1 MFTLLGTDAYPAFRL
16 RQLEEAASRALGF
29 PVSLQASWIYLLDA
43 PAGLGDADVVR
54 ASELLEAVGRASPR
68 EKGAVYVAPR
78 KGTISPWSS
87 KASDIFRSCGLGKL
101 VRRVERAIVLKA
113 TRDGRPVPPAALAP
127 AFPALHDRMTE
138 GVYDDLSDL
147 FAAGEPKPGRVF
159 DVLAEGRA
167 AIEKANVEL
176 GLALY
181 PDEIDYLADCCAKAG
196 KNPTDTEIVMFGQVN
211 SEHCRHKIFNASW
224 TLDGTAEELSL
235 FKMIR
240 HTHESHPQGTL
251 VAYSDNSGVIEG
263 FRSEAFVR
271 DPATRAY
278 RFEED
283 QVDILMKVETHNHPT
298 AISPFPGAA
307 TGVGGEIRDE
317 SATGVGSRS
326 KCGICG
332 FMVSNLRIP
341 GHALPWERETSA
353 PARLASPLAIM
364 LEGPIGGA
372 AFGNEFGR
380 PQLCGF
386 FRTFEAEADGRS
398 WGYDKPIM
406 LAGGMGNI
414 RRSMALKKD
423 IPEGSLIV
431 QIGGPAMRI
440 GLGGGAASSLVL
452 GSNDAELDFNSVQ
465 RGNAEMQR
473 RCQEVID
480 ECVAL
485 GAERNPILSI
495 HDLGAGGLSNGCPE
509 LVEKTGGRFDL
520 RAVHNEEPAMTPME
534 IWCCEAQERYV
545 LAIDPAAREFFE
557 KLCERERC
565 PVAFIGVA
573 TGDHRLVLEDSHFGD
588 KPIDMD
594 VGMLLGKPP
603 RMHRDATRR
612 PVDLPPVAFASPA
625 VRSAPL
631 GGPAAEGH
639 TVARSD
645 GHTVETPAE
654 EPKERDARRQT
665 PDEIPAAEPIQHSA
679 FSIQH
684 SLPKEPSDPLL
695 AEFEALAAK
704 RSGAGDATPSDS
716 LRSPAPPAGEPAS
729 APQAAE
735 DMAVPAEM
743 PAGEPASAPQA
754 PADLAAPPLGELPP
768 KAGEGVA
775 ADRATVEPCDRVTAP
790 AEPEP
795 PPVAPEAADALWR
808 VLSHPTVADKTFLIT
823 IADRTVTGMVHRDQ
837 MCGPFQLPVADNAV
851 VTTGYKGYDGAAMA
865 CGERAPVAVVDAPAS
880 GRLAVAEAVLNLAS
894 AGVPEIGQIKLSAN
908 WMAACGEPG
917 QDAALFDTVRAVAM
931 EFCPAA
937 GLSIPV
943 GKDSCS
949 MSTVW
954 SDGGAEHRQLSPVSL
969 VVSAFGPVP
978 DVRVGVTPDLKPV
991 AGSSLLLVD
1000 LAQGRRRLAGSI
1012 LAQCWNLVGGDV
1024 PDFDDPA
1031 RLVAFYG
1038 VFQRLLRER
1047 KLLAAHDRSDG
1058 GLAAAVAEMAM
1069 AGGCGVSLRLP
1080 SAGTQQD
1087 VLAVLFNEEPGMVV
1101 QVADADLDAVA
1112 AAFEGAGLPAQR
1124 LGPVDPRGRFL
1135 TATFGE
1141 TIRLD
1146 VPMARVRAVWSENS
1160 CRMRE
1165 LRDNPDAARA
1175 ERENAADENLAPM
1188 SFALTFEPEAV
1199 PNLANPDARPRV
1211 AILRE
1216 EGVNGHVEMAAAFTF
1231 AGFEA
1236 VDVHTTDLL
1245 EGRAD
1250 LKDFHGLVA
1259 CGGFSYG
1266 DVLGAGSGWANTIL
1280 FNDRLREMFEAY
1292 FARPQTFTLGVC
1304 NGCQMV
1310 SQLRD
1315 IIPGASDWPRF
1326 IHNRSMQFEARYAT
1340 VEVMKSPSILLQGM
1354 EGSRLPIAVAHGE
1367 GFARFGT
1374 GESRARVLATE
1385 RASLRYVD
1393 GAGAPTERY
1402 PFNPNGSEDGL
1413 TGFTTLDGRATIMM
1427 PHPERG
1433 FRSVQLSWRP
1443 AGFCDGESG
1452 PWMRMFRNAR
1462 SFVG

>member
-54 ASELLEAVGRASPR
+54 ASDLLEAVGRASPR

-147 FAAGEPKPGRVF
+147 FAAGEPQPGRVF

-240 HTHESHPQGTL
+240 HTHASHPQGTL

-406 LAGGMGNI
+406 LAGGMGN
-414 RRSMALKKD
+414 
-423 IPEGSLIV
+423 
-431 QIGGPAMRI
+431 
-440 GLGGGAASSLVL
+440 GGGAASSLVL

-612 PVDLPPVAFASPA
+612 PVELPPVAFASPA

-631 GGPAAEGH
+631 GGPAAERPDGH
-639 TVARSD
+639 TVTPSD
-645 GHTVETPAE
+645 GHTVEPPAE
-654 EPKERDARRQT
+654 EPKAPDAGRET
-665 PDEIPAAEPIQHSA
+665 PDEAPAPAARP
-679 FSIQH
+679 
-684 SLPKEPSDPLL
+684 LPAEPSDPLL

-704 RSGAGDATPSDS
+704 RSGEPVEEPAD
-716 LRSPAPPAGEPAS
+716 SPAEPEDSSEPPATS
-729 APQAAE
+729 
-735 DMAVPAEM
+735 
-743 PAGEPASAPQA
+743 
-754 PADLAAPPLGELPP
+754 
-768 KAGEGVA
+768 
-775 ADRATVEPCDRVTAP
+775 DRETVRPCDRVTPP
-790 AEPEP
+790 AAAEP

-894 AGVPEIGQIKLSAN
+894 AGVPDIGEIKLSAN

-991 AGSSLLLVD
+991 AGSSLLLID
-1000 LAQGRRRLAGSI
+1000 LAQGKRRLAGSI

-1038 VFQRLLRER
+1038 VFQKLLREG

-1058 GLAAAVAEMAM
+1058 GLAVAVAEMAM

>member
-1 MFTLLGTDAYPAFRL
+1 MFTLLGTAAHPPFRHA
-16 RQLEEAASRALGF
+16 QLEEALAKALGA
-29 PVSLQASWIYLLDA
+29 PVKLTAEFVYLLDA
-43 PAGLGDADVVR
+43 PAGLGDEQIVR
-54 ASELLEAVGRASPR
+54 ASELLSAVGRAQPR
-68 EKGAVYVAPR
+68 ERGFVFVSPR

-87 KASDIFRSCGLGKL
+87 KASDIFRSCGLGKW
-101 VRRVERAIVLKA
+101 VRRVERAVRVSVAK
-113 TRDGRPVPPAALAP
+113 DGKPLAPDALAP
-127 AFPALHDRMTE
+127 AFPLLHDRMTE

-147 FAAGEPKPGRVF
+147 FAASEPKPGRVF

-167 AIEKANVEL
+167 AIERANVEL

-181 PDEIDYLADCCAKAG
+181 PDEIDYLADCYAKAG

-224 TLDGTAEELSL
+224 TLDGTPQELSL

-240 HTHESHPQGTL
+240 GTHAAHPQGTL
-251 VAYSDNSGVIEG
+251 LAYSDNSSVIEG
-263 FRSEAFVR
+263 FRSDAFVC
-271 DPATRAY
+271 DPATKRY
-278 RFEED
+278 VWQPD

-317 SATGVGSRS
+317 AATGVGSRS

-332 FMVSNLRIP
+332 FMVSHLRIP
-341 GHALPWERETSA
+341 GHALPWEKETSA

-364 LEGPIGGA
+364 TEGPIGGA

-386 FRTFEAEADGRS
+386 FRTFEAEADGRF

-414 RRSMALKKD
+414 RRSMVLKKD

-465 RGNAEMQR
+465 RGNAEVQR

-480 ECVAL
+480 ACVAL
-485 GAERNPILSI
+485 GPEKNPILSI

-509 LVEKTGGRFDL
+509 LVEKTGGRFEL
-520 RAVHNEEPAMTPME
+520 RAVHNEEPSMSPME

-545 LAIDPAAREFFE
+545 LALKPEAKEFFE
-557 KLCERERC
+557 TLCARERC

-573 TGDHRLVLEDSHFGD
+573 TGDHKLVLEDSHFGD

-594 VGMLLGKPP
+594 VGVLLGKPP
-603 RMHRDATRR
+603 RMHRDAKRR
-612 PVDLPPVAFASPA
+612 KVSLPPVAFASAA

-631 GGPAAEGH
+631 APAAPVQVESPESQTENPEH
-639 TVARSD
+639 RDEPPATVSGGAQD
-645 GHTVETPAE
+645 APKAAPLAPTAPA
-654 EPKERDARRQT
+654 
-665 PDEIPAAEPIQHSA
+665 
-679 FSIQH
+679 
-684 SLPKEPSDPLL
+684 DPLL
-695 AEFEALAAK
+695 AEFEALQAK
-704 RSGAGDATPSDS
+704 REGRDPEIPETPNGAQRAPSN
-716 LRSPAPPAGEPAS
+716 AGEAGFEPANGERS
-729 APQAAE
+729 EPSNARP
-735 DMAVPAEM
+735 AVPA
-743 PAGEPASAPQA
+743 A
-754 PADLAAPPLGELPP
+754 
-768 KAGEGVA
+768 
-775 ADRATVEPCDRVTAP
+775 
-790 AEPEP
+790 PEP
-795 PPVAPEAADALWR
+795 PPVAPEASDALLR

-823 IADRTVTGMVHRDQ
+823 IADRTVTGTVHRDQ
-837 MCGPFQLPVADNAV
+837 MCGPYQLPVSDNAV
-851 VTTGYKGYDGAAMA
+851 VLTGYHGYDGAAMA
-865 CGERAPVAVVDAPAS
+865 CGERAPVAVVDGPAS

-894 AGVPEIGQIKLSAN
+894 AGVPEIGKIKLSAN

-917 QDAALFDTVRAVAM
+917 QDAELYDTVRAVAA

-954 SDGGAEHRQLSPVSL
+954 SEPAGSDQTANVEHKQLSPLSL

-978 DVRVGVTPDLKPV
+978 DVRIGVTPDLKKCDV
-991 AGSSLLLVD
+991 ESSLVLVD
-1000 LAQGRRRLAGSI
+1000 FSGGKRRLGGSI

-1024 PDFDDPA
+1024 PDFEDPA
-1031 RLVAFYG
+1031 KLVAFYG
-1038 VFQRLLRER
+1038 AFQRLLADGRI
-1047 KLLAAHDRSDG
+1047 LAAHDRSDG
-1058 GLAAAVAEMAM
+1058 GLAACVAEMAI
-1069 AGGCGVSLRLP
+1069 AGGVGAKMEFP
-1080 SAGTQQD
+1080 EAGSRQD
-1087 VLAVLFNEEPGMVV
+1087 VLAALFNEEPGMVL
-1101 QVADADLDAVA
+1101 QVADADMPAVLG
-1112 AAFEGAGLPAQR
+1112 AFSGTDLAVTR
-1124 LGPVDPRGRFL
+1124 LGPVTPDAKFL
-1135 TATFGE
+1135 TATFGGVP
-1141 TIRLD
+1141 RLD
-1146 VPMARVRAVWSENS
+1146 VPLSRIRAAWTENS
-1160 CRMRE
+1160 TCMRE
-1165 LRDNPDAARA
+1165 LRDNPACAAA
-1175 ERENAADENLAPM
+1175 ERAAAADDKDPGLH
-1188 SFALTFEPEAV
+1188 FALAYDPEEIPAV
-1199 PNLANPDARPRV
+1199 GNPDARPRM

-1216 EGVNGHVEMAAAFTF
+1216 EGVNGHVEMAAAFVA

-1280 FNDRLREMFEAY
+1280 YNDKLRDMFQAFFERAG
-1292 FARPQTFTLGVC
+1292 TFTLGVC

-1310 SQLRD
+1310 SQLKD
-1315 IIPGASDWPRF
+1315 IIPGASDWPRLM
-1326 IHNRSMQFEARYAT
+1326 HNRSMQFEARYAT
-1340 VEVMKSPSILLQGM
+1340 VEVLKSPSVLLRGM

-1367 GFARFGT
+1367 GFARFDT
-1374 GESRARVLATE
+1374 AESRQRLLMAS

-1393 GAGAPTERY
+1393 NLGAATERY
-1402 PFNPNGSEDGL
+1402 PFNPNGSEGGL
-1413 TGFTTLDGRATIMM
+1413 TAFTTADGRATIMM

-1443 AGFCDGESG
+1443 AGFCDGEAG
-1452 PWMRMFRNAR
+1452 PWLRLFRNAR
-1462 SFVG
+1462 AFVG

>member
-1 MFTLLGTDAYPAFRL
+1 MFTLLGTEAYPEFRL
-16 RQLEEAASRALGF
+16 RQLEEAASRALGA
-29 PVSLQASWIYLLDA
+29 PTALDARWIYLLDA

-54 ASELLEAVGRASPR
+54 ASDLLEAVGRASPR

-147 FAAGEPKPGRVF
+147 FAAGEPQPGRVF

-341 GHALPWERETSA
+341 GRWLPWEKPESA

-485 GAERNPILSI
+485 GAEKNPILSI

-557 KLCERERC
+557 RLCERERC

-573 TGDHRLVLEDSHFGD
+573 TGDHRLVLEDSYFGD
-588 KPIDMD
+588 RPIDMD

-612 PVDLPPVAFASPA
+612 PVELPPVAFASPA

-654 EPKERDARRQT
+654 EPKEQDARRQT

-684 SLPKEPSDPLL
+684 SLPKEPADPLL
-695 AEFEALAAK
+695 AEFEALQAR
-704 RSGAGDATPSDS
+704 RSGA
-716 LRSPAPPAGEPAS
+716 APE
-729 APQAAE
+729 
-735 DMAVPAEM
+735 VP
-743 PAGEPASAPQA
+743 
-754 PADLAAPPLGELPP
+754 
-768 KAGEGVA
+768 
-775 ADRATVEPCDRVTAP
+775 AP
-790 AEPEP
+790 AEPETPASPNAGEAGLEPSNDAPGASSDGERSEPSNGGEAAPAAEP

-865 CGERAPVAVVDAPAS
+865 CGERAPVAIVDAPAS
-880 GRLAVAEAVLNLAS
+880 GRLAVAEAVINLAS
-894 AGVPEIGQIKLSAN
+894 AGVPEIGEIKLSAN

-917 QDAALFDTVRAVAM
+917 QDAALYDTVRAVAM

-954 SDGGAEHRQLSPVSL
+954 SDGGAERRQLSPVSL

-1101 QVADADLDAVA
+1101 QVADADVDTVA
-1112 AAFEGAGLPAQR
+1112 AAFEGAGLPAQH

>member
-1 MFTLLGTDAYPAFRL
+1 
-16 RQLEEAASRALGF
+16 
-29 PVSLQASWIYLLDA
+29 
-43 PAGLGDADVVR
+43 
-54 ASELLEAVGRASPR
+54 
-68 EKGAVYVAPR
+68 
-78 KGTISPWSS
+78 
-87 KASDIFRSCGLGKL
+87 
-101 VRRVERAIVLKA
+101 
-113 TRDGRPVPPAALAP
+113 
-127 AFPALHDRMTE
+127 MTE

-224 TLDGTAEELSL
+224 TLDGTPEELSL

-240 HTHESHPQGTL
+240 HTHASHPQGTL

-271 DPATRAY
+271 DPETRAY

-341 GHALPWERETSA
+341 GFILPWERETSA

-423 IPEGSLIV
+423 IPEGALIV
-431 QIGGPAMRI
+431 QIGGPALRI

-520 RAVHNEEPAMTPME
+520 RAVHNEEPSMSPME

-545 LAIDPAAREFFE
+545 LAIDPSARDFFE
-557 KLCERERC
+557 KLCRRERC

-588 KPIDMD
+588 RPIDMD

-612 PVDLPPVAFASPA
+612 PVSLPPVAFASPA

-631 GGPAAEGH
+631 APAVPAQAEG
-639 TVARSD
+639 
-645 GHTVETPAE
+645 VERVERVE
-654 EPKERDARRQT
+654 EAQSPSSPSTSSTR
-665 PDEIPAAEPIQHSA
+665 AAEPPA
-679 FSIQH
+679 
-684 SLPKEPSDPLL
+684 DPLL

-704 RSGAGDATPSDS
+704 RSATTEPLAPTQPAQADVETVEIAEAAKENQSTTPSTPS
-716 LRSPAPPAGEPAS
+716 TSSTSSTPSTPA
-729 APQAAE
+729 AA
-735 DMAVPAEM
+735 
-743 PAGEPASAPQA
+743 
-754 PADLAAPPLGELPP
+754 
-768 KAGEGVA
+768 
-775 ADRATVEPCDRVTAP
+775 T
-790 AEPEP
+790 P
-795 PPVAPEAADALWR
+795 PPVAPDALDALYR
-808 VLSHPTVADKTFLIT
+808 VLAHPTVADKTFLIT
-823 IADRTVTGMVHRDQ
+823 IADRTVTGTVHRDQ

-908 WMAACGEPG
+908 WMAACGQPG
-917 QDAALFDTVRAVAM
+917 QDAALYDTVRAVAM

-954 SDGGAEHRQLSPVSL
+954 SDAEGEHRQLSPVSL

-978 DVRVGVTPDLKPV
+978 DVRVGVTPELRPV
-991 AGSSLLLVD
+991 PHSSLVLVD
-1000 LAQGRRRLAGSI
+1000 LAPGRRRLGGSI

-1038 VFQRLLRER
+1038 VFQSLLRDR

-1058 GLAAAVAEMAM
+1058 GLAATVAEMAM
-1069 AGGCGVSLRLP
+1069 AGGCGAHLRLP
-1080 SAGTQQD
+1080 PAGTQQD
-1087 VLAVLFNEEPGMVV
+1087 VLAALFCEEPGMVV
-1101 QVADADLDAVA
+1101 QVRNDDLDAVL
-1112 AAFEGAGLPAQR
+1112 AAFAGAGLAASCI
-1124 LGPVDPRGRFL
+1124 GSVDPRGRFL
-1135 TATFGE
+1135 DATFGG
-1141 TIRLD
+1141 TMRLD
-1146 VPMARVRAVWSENS
+1146 APLHRLRAVWSENS
-1160 CRMRE
+1160 VRLRE
-1165 LRDNPDAARA
+1165 LRDNPDCARE
-1175 ERENAADENLAPM
+1175 ERENAAEERPAPM
-1188 SFALTFEPEAV
+1188 AFSLSYDPEAL
-1199 PNLANPDARPRV
+1199 PRLADPDARPRV

-1245 EGRAD
+1245 ERRAD
-1250 LKDFHGLVA
+1250 LKDFSGLVA

-1266 DVLGAGSGWANTIL
+1266 DVLGAGSGWAHTIL
-1280 FNDRLREMFEAY
+1280 CNDRLRDMFEAF

-1315 IIPGASDWPRF
+1315 IIPGARDWPHF
-1326 IHNRSMQFEARYAT
+1326 LHNRSMQFEARYAT
-1340 VEVMKSPSILLQGM
+1340 VEVLKSPSIFLAGM

-1367 GFARFGT
+1367 GFARFET
-1374 GESRARVLATE
+1374 EEARMRVLATS
-1385 RASLRYVD
+1385 RAALRYVD
-1393 GAGAPTERY
+1393 GTGAPTERY
-1402 PFNPNGSEDGL
+1402 PLNPNGSEGGL

-1443 AGFCDGESG
+1443 DGFCDGEAG

>member
-1 MFTLLGTDAYPAFRL
+1 MFTLLGTDAYPEFRL
-16 RQLEEAASRALGF
+16 RQLEEAASRALGS
-29 PVSLQASWIYLLDA
+29 PVSLQASWIYLLDT
-43 PAGLGDADVVR
+43 PAGLGDPDVVR

-113 TRDGRPVPPAALAP
+113 FRDGKPVPPAALAP

-138 GVYDDLSDL
+138 GVYDDLSDI
-147 FAAGEPKPGRVF
+147 FAAGKPRPGRVF

-240 HTHESHPQGTL
+240 HTHASHPQGTL

-317 SATGVGSRS
+317 SATGTGSRS

-341 GHALPWERETSA
+341 GRALPWERETSA

-423 IPEGSLIV
+423 IPAGSLIV

-485 GAERNPILSI
+485 GPERNPILSI

-545 LAIDPAAREFFE
+545 LAIDPSAREFFE
-557 KLCERERC
+557 KLCARERC

-573 TGDHRLVLEDSHFGD
+573 TGDHRLVLEDPEFGD
-588 KPIDMD
+588 RPIDMD

-603 RMHRDATRR
+603 RMHRDAARR
-612 PVDLPPVAFASPA
+612 PVVLPPVAFASPA

-631 GGPAAEGH
+631 RAAEPPAAE
-639 TVARSD
+639 
-645 GHTVETPAE
+645 VESEKGIVESSEAPAE
-654 EPKERDARRQT
+654 EPKAQEEAPAPAPRPA
-665 PDEIPAAEPIQHSA
+665 PLPAA
-679 FSIQH
+679 
-684 SLPKEPSDPLL
+684 PSDPLL
-695 AEFEALAAK
+695 AEFEALQAK
-704 RSGAGDATPSDS
+704 RSGEPAEAPAPEPEEAAEPAGETPADIQHSAFS
-716 LRSPAPPAGEPAS
+716 IQHSPAEEPAPPA
-729 APQAAE
+729 
-735 DMAVPAEM
+735 
-743 PAGEPASAPQA
+743 
-754 PADLAAPPLGELPP
+754 
-768 KAGEGVA
+768 
-775 ADRATVEPCDRVTAP
+775 
-790 AEPEP
+790 P

-837 MCGPFQLPVADNAV
+837 MCGPHQIPVADNAV

-880 GRLAVAEAVLNLAS
+880 GRLAVAEAVLNIAS

-917 QDAALFDTVRAVAM
+917 QDAALYDTVRAVAM

-954 SDGGAEHRQLSPVSL
+954 SDDGEHRQLSPVSL

-978 DVRVGVTPDLKPV
+978 DVRLGVTPALEPV
-991 AGSSLLLVD
+991 AGSTLLLVD
-1000 LAQGRRRLAGSI
+1000 LAQGKRRLGGSI

-1038 VFQRLLRER
+1038 VFQKLLSER
-1047 KLLAAHDRSDG
+1047 RILAAHDRSDG

-1080 SAGTQQD
+1080 PAGTQQD
-1087 VLAVLFNEEPGMVV
+1087 VLAALFCEEPGMVL
-1101 QVADADLDAVA
+1101 QVADADAAAVA
-1112 AAFEGAGLPAQR
+1112 AAFEGAGIPVQR

-1188 SFALTFEPEAV
+1188 SFSLTYEPEAV
-1199 PNLANPDARPRV
+1199 PNLADPSARPRV

-1280 FNDRLREMFEAY
+1280 YNEKLREMFEAY

-1310 SQLRD
+1310 SQLKD

-1374 GESRARVLATE
+1374 GEARMRVLATG
-1385 RASLRYVD
+1385 RAALRYVD